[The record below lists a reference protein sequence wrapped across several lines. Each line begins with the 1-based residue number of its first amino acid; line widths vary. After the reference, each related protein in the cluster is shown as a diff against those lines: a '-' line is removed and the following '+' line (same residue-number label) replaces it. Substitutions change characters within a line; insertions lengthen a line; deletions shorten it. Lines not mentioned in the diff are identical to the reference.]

1 MIQENALEQRKK
13 HGLEFN
19 PELVLIALRTM
30 APQGRDI
37 LKLFQFG
44 LDNRNFSIFSFTYK

>member
-1 MIQENALEQRKK
+1 MLWNKEKKK

-30 APQGRDI
+30 ALQGRDI
-37 LKLFQFG
+37 FKLFQFG

>member
-1 MIQENALEQRKK
+1 MLWNKEKK

-19 PELVLIALRTM
+19 PELV
-30 APQGRDI
+30 

>member
-1 MIQENALEQRKK
+1 MLWNKEKKK

-30 APQGRDI
+30 ALQGRDI
-37 LKLFQFG
+37 FKLFQFG
-44 LDNRNFSIFSFTYK
+44 LDDRNFSIFSFSYK